1 MVDSKQ
7 PNERRV
13 KNMKNITAM
22 TEKRIQQMKKN
33 DHRYAKVLEYILTEI
48 KCFNSCDDATV
59 AQLKKLGL
67 ELPNQT
73 QINVYE
79 MPEMNGL
86 SILYLDYISAVFCLD
101 LHYLNIYDFNGL
113 VKILSELP
121 NKGYY

>member
-1 MVDSKQ
+1 
-7 PNERRV
+7 
-13 KNMKNITAM
+13 MKNITAM

-86 SILYLDYISAVFCLD
+86 SILYPDYISAVFCLD

>member
-1 MVDSKQ
+1 
-7 PNERRV
+7 
-13 KNMKNITAM
+13 MKNITAM

>member
-1 MVDSKQ
+1 
-7 PNERRV
+7 
-13 KNMKNITAM
+13 MKTITAI
-22 TEKRIQQMKKN
+22 TEKRIQQMKKD
-33 DHRYAKVLEYILTEI
+33 DHRYAECLAYILKEI
-48 KCFNSCDDATV
+48 KCSCGCDGCTV

-86 SILYLDYISAVFCLD
+86 SILYPDYISAVFCLD